1 MLQSRRG
8 LLTAG
13 LSAAASAAAP
23 AALAHG
29 RRHYGSAA
37 RVAHASAHRGAHGG
51 AHGHAATHFAR
62 AAAPAATPSQPIS
75 YAGLAA
81 NPVSQQLGH
90 GPRFAHIHNLHTGDS
105 LRTVYF
111 ENGRYLPDAMSELMK
126 ALRDWR
132 SGEEHLMDP
141 RLFDVMHALR
151 GRLETNQPFQIIS
164 GYRSKATNDM
174 MHERSAGVAKNSQ
187 HTEGKASDVRIE
199 GVSLFNIRRAALDLG
214 AGGVGFYPISN
225 FVHVDVGPVRQW
237 IGV

>member
-23 AALAHG
+23 AAFAHG
-29 RRHYGSAA
+29 RRPYGSAA
-37 RVAHASAHRGAHGG
+37 RVAHAAGRHGVHG
-51 AHGHAATHFAR
+51 SAHGHAAAHFAR
-62 AAAPAATPSQPIS
+62 AAAPAATPSHPIS